1 MLKFWGW
8 LTGFIGLIVLL
19 GGCSSAPKARTGK
32 PQVVCTTGMVADLAR
47 HVGEP
52 HIEVVALM
60 GPGTDPHLY
69 KPTEGDLQT
78 LNDADLILYNGLH
91 LEGKMTEIFEKM
103 KRTKSTVA
111 VAENIP
117 SDRLRTPTEFQGNP
131 DPHVWHDV
139 SLWTMALESVT
150 QALIELDPSNRVEY
164 ERKAGEYKKELEALH
179 RWCLQQIQVIPKQQ
193 RVLVTAHDAFG
204 YFGQAY
210 GIEVKALQGI
220 STVSEYG
227 IQDVSNLVSFIVA
240 RKIKAVFVE
249 SSIPRRSI
257 EAVIEG
263 CRSRGHTV
271 SIGGTLYSDALGP
284 PGSGAD
290 TYAGMIR
297 ANMNSIVQ
305 ALKGTTQVN

>member
-1 MLKFWGW
+1 MLKFLGW
-8 LTGFIGLIVLL
+8 FTGFMLLITLL
-19 GGCSSAPKARTGK
+19 SGCSSKPEARTGK
-32 PQVVCTTGMVADLAR
+32 LLIVCTTGMVADLAR
-47 HVGEP
+47 YVGEP
-52 HIEVVALM
+52 YVEVVVLM

-78 LNDADLILYNGLH
+78 LSNADLILYNGLH

-103 KRTKSTVA
+103 KRNKPTVA

-117 SDRLRTPTEFQGNP
+117 SRLLRTPPEFQGNP
-131 DPHVWHDV
+131 DPHVWHNV
-139 SLWTMALESVT
+139 ALWSIVLDTVA
-150 QALIELDPSNRVEY
+150 QAISDIDPANRASY
-164 ERKAGEYKKELEALH
+164 EQKASKYKEELEELH
-179 RWCLQQIQVIPKQQ
+179 QWCREQIQSIPMQQ

-227 IQDVSNLVSFIVA
+227 IQDVSNLVSFIVS

-257 EAVIEG
+257 EAVIGG
-263 CRSRGHTV
+263 CKSRGHSV

-297 ANMNSIVQ
+297 ANVNSIVH
-305 ALKGTTQVN
+305 ALK

>member
-1 MLKFWGW
+1 MLKFSGW
-8 LTGFIGLIVLL
+8 LIGLIVLTL
-19 GGCSSAPKARTGK
+19 CFNGCSSSSEARTGK
-32 PQVVCTTGMVADLAR
+32 PLVVCTTGMVADLAR

-52 HIEVVALM
+52 HLEVVALL

-78 LNDADLILYNGLH
+78 LSRADLILYNGLH

-103 KRTKSTVA
+103 RHIKATVA
-111 VAENIP
+111 VAEAIP
-117 SDRLRTPTEFQGNP
+117 TEKLRTPPEFKGNP

-139 SLWTMALESVT
+139 SFWMMALEHTT
-150 QALIELDPSNRVEY
+150 QALIELDPANRAEY
-164 ERKAGEYKKELEALH
+164 ERKAGEYKKELETLH
-179 RWCLQQIQVIPKQQ
+179 EWCKSRIQTIPAQQ

-204 YFGQAY
+204 YFGLAY

-227 IQDVSNLVSFIVA
+227 IQDVSNLATFIVS

-249 SSIPRRSI
+249 SSIPKRSI

-263 CRSRGHTV
+263 CRSRGHAV

-290 TYAGMIR
+290 TYTGMIR
-297 ANMNSIVQ
+297 ANVDHIVR
-305 ALKGTTQVN
+305 ALK

>member
-1 MLKFWGW
+1 MLKFVGW
-8 LTGFIGLIVLL
+8 FTGFVILIVLL
-19 GGCSSAPKARTGK
+19 GGCSSWSEARTGK
-32 PQVVCTTGMVADLAR
+32 LLVVCTTGMVADMVR

-52 HIEVVALM
+52 HVEVVALM

-78 LNDADLILYNGLH
+78 LSEANLILYNGLH

-103 KRTKSTVA
+103 KRSKPTVA
-111 VAENIP
+111 VTENIP
-117 SDRLRTPTEFQGNP
+117 SRLLRTPPEFQGNP
-131 DPHVWHDV
+131 DPHVWHHV
-139 SLWTMALESVT
+139 ALWMTALESVT
-150 QALIELDPSNRVEY
+150 KALSHLDPANRAEY
-164 ERKAGEYKKELEALH
+164 EQKAGEYKKELEELH
-179 RWCLQQIQVIPKQQ
+179 KWCREQIQSIPAQQ

-227 IQDVSNLVSFIVA
+227 IQDVSNLVSFIVS

-263 CRSRGHTV
+263 CKSRGHNV

-297 ANMNSIVQ
+297 ANVNSIVH
-305 ALKGTTQVN
+305 ALK